1 MSRGLARRFQLD
13 PDEAR
18 RAHALGA
25 ILFALVGSYTLV
37 KTARDA
43 DFLAELPVSVLPYVL
58 VVVGLLTLGA
68 TLVFGRLTQRLANWQ
83 ALAAGAVS
91 CGLSLLVFAWLFR
104 LQARWVTIA
113 FYLWANVYG
122 LILMSQFWA
131 FAASLSDPREARRT
145 FGVIGVGGLLG
156 GLFGGLIAAPL
167 ARMWSLSALVMAA
180 AILLIAAVP
189 LLRLSVG
196 QGIVGQPEP
205 EGEQPGEDTPLFSR
219 TYVRWLVLAALCSV
233 MVSALVDYQ
242 FKLEIQRRFSDRG
255 QLATYLGMFHSMV
268 NVVALILQLFVARW
282 LMTHLGSAGSVA
294 LLPAGLAVGT
304 AFAIALPGLAAAT
317 ATRLWDQAMG
327 LSIAK
332 VGQEISFFPLEPG
345 LRRRVKSFIETAV
358 ERLGEGVAGLLI
370 LGIGMFA
377 GATTRT
383 LGIAAGVIL
392 VAWVA
397 AWMGVRR
404 GYLVELGRNVRRLSL
419 GHERMRVSLREA
431 GVIREVSRQLQSP
444 YERVVLQSV
453 EMLEENAPDVLDAHL
468 PGLLHHR
475 STAVRIR
482 TLQWIRAH
490 RPDAP
495 IELVLPLMQDPDPG
509 VRGETLVTWCALR
522 RVGILDRLEQML
534 RSDDAGLR
542 GAAIRCVTQYVGPS
556 EADRAR
562 EVLEDVLRNSPP
574 QDRVCVAEGLGAR
587 ARSDA
592 LFQLLSPLLDDADL
606 RVRRAALRSAGA
618 ARRREHVLRL
628 IDALGRK
635 ETSRAARAGLAA
647 FGERVVGTLGDY
659 LSDSSVDLALRWEI
673 PYVLSDVG
681 TPEAVNALF
690 RTRDRSDV
698 RLTYRILKASNRIR
712 SASAGIQ
719 FPAALV
725 TEDLERDA
733 HEYARALVHHHSGR
747 LESASAAERLFGI
760 ALRERMDQAL
770 IRVFRRLGLLYPPT
784 DILAA
789 YRGVTSDT
797 AKQRGNAVEYLENAL
812 RSEHRSVVLPLVE
825 ASEDARLKFVSAHY
839 KLGPM
844 PFADSLAAILQGDDA
859 WLRAVALYVVG
870 TRHERGMEPLVD
882 SNLGMTDPRV
892 RDAAR
897 WAHLALAGV

>member
-25 ILFALVGSYTLV
+25 ILFA
-37 KTARDA
+37 
-43 DFLAELPVSVLPYVL
+43 
-58 VVVGLLTLGA
+58 LLTLGA

-104 LQARWVTIA
+104 LHARWVTIA

-196 QGIVGQPEP
+196 KGIVGQPEP

-345 LRRRVKSFIETAV
+345 LRRRVKSFIEAAV

-377 GATTRT
+377 GVTTRT
-383 LGIAAGVIL
+383 LGIAAAVIL

-468 PGLLHHR
+468 PGLLRHR

-509 VRGETLVTWCALR
+509 VRG
-522 RVGILDRLEQML
+522 
-534 RSDDAGLR
+534 S
-542 GAAIRCVTQYVGPS
+542 PS
-556 EADRAR
+556 
-562 EVLEDVLRNSPP
+562 
-574 QDRVCVAEGLGAR
+574 
-587 ARSDA
+587 
-592 LFQLLSPLLDDADL
+592 
-606 RVRRAALRSAGA
+606 SAGA
-618 ARRREHVLRL
+618 RCGAWASSIGASRCCARTTRGFAARR
-628 IDALGRK
+628 
-635 ETSRAARAGLAA
+635 
-647 FGERVVGTLGDY
+647 
-659 LSDSSVDLALRWEI
+659 
-673 PYVLSDVG
+673 
-681 TPEAVNALF
+681 
-690 RTRDRSDV
+690 
-698 RLTYRILKASNRIR
+698 
-712 SASAGIQ
+712 
-719 FPAALV
+719 
-725 TEDLERDA
+725 
-733 HEYARALVHHHSGR
+733 
-747 LESASAAERLFGI
+747 SAA
-760 ALRERMDQAL
+760 
-770 IRVFRRLGLLYPPT
+770 
-784 DILAA
+784 
-789 YRGVTSDT
+789 
-797 AKQRGNAVEYLENAL
+797 
-812 RSEHRSVVLPLVE
+812 
-825 ASEDARLKFVSAHY
+825 
-839 KLGPM
+839 
-844 PFADSLAAILQGDDA
+844 
-859 WLRAVALYVVG
+859 
-870 TRHERGMEPLVD
+870 
-882 SNLGMTDPRV
+882 
-892 RDAAR
+892 
-897 WAHLALAGV
+897 

>member
-13 PDEAR
+13 PGEAR

-58 VVVGLLTLGA
+58 IVVGLLTLGA

-104 LQARWVTIA
+104 LHARWVTIA

-294 LLPAGLAVGT
+294 LLPAGIAVGT

-332 VGQEISFFPLEPG
+332 VGQEIFFFPLEPG
-345 LRRRVKSFIETAV
+345 LRRRVKSFIEAAV

-383 LGIAAGVIL
+383 LGIAAAVIL

-562 EVLEDVLRNSPP
+562 EVLEDVLKNSPP

-635 ETSRAARAGLAA
+635 ETSCAARAGLAA

-659 LSDSSVDLALRWEI
+659 LNDSSVDLALRWEI

-712 SASAGIQ
+712 SASASIQ

-733 HEYARALVHHHSGR
+733 REYARALVHHHSGR

-825 ASEDARLKFVSAHY
+825 ASEDARLKFVSTHY

-870 TRHERGMEPLVD
+870 TRHERAMEPLVD